1 MSERNMRYGIRLSAL
16 VESTTRLP
24 AIGKGSLRPGD
35 RMLVKTVN
43 SVYDIL
49 MLRDDSCLVSG
60 GWFDRKGRS
69 PMTLRINGCT
79 WGGSAI
85 RPDIVAAAG
94 LRLEFSNRL
103 VTSPI
108 RSVFVFPLGFEN
120 NLGRE
125 QAFEGGGR

>member
-1 MSERNMRYGIRLSAL
+1 VKFGLNLSAL
-16 VESTTRLP
+16 ADRSGELP
-24 AIGKGSLRPGD
+24 VIKKKSLRPGD
-35 RMLVKTVN
+35 RVLVKTMN
-43 SVYDIL
+43 SFYHIRVL
-49 MLRDDSCLVSG
+49 SGGLCSVSG

-69 PMTLRINGCT
+69 PMDLRINGCT

-108 RSVFVFPLGFEN
+108 VSVFVLPAGSEN
-120 NLGRE
+120 
-125 QAFEGGGR
+125 